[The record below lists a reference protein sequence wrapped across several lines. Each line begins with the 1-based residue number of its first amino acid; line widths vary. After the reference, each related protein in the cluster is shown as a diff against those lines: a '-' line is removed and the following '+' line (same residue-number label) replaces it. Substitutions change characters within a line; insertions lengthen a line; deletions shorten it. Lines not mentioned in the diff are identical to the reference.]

1 MKKAK
6 DISDLASRLTVAA
19 TTPVLS
25 LAPAP
30 EAPPAPSAQAAA
42 AKPAKV
48 EAAKKRGSVSVF
60 LRLPPNVHA
69 GIEAE
74 AIARTKKTGRGV
86 TVQQVILDKLAGAL

>member
-6 DISDLASRLTVAA
+6 DVSDLASRLTVAA

-30 EAPPAPSAQAAA
+30 EAPPAPSAQAA